1 MTGRF
6 ITLEGPDG
14 SGKSTALK
22 QLIKIFNQ
30 QTQDNLVL
38 TREPGGSTIA
48 EAIREIILNPDYP
61 EMDDRTEALLYA
73 ASRRQHL
80 VETVLPSLKADKTVI
95 SDRYLDSS
103 LAYQGGGREL
113 GIENVAEMNQ
123 FATENL
129 MPDLTL
135 YFDVNP
141 EIGLSRIDQNRE
153 KDRLEQQK
161 ESFHERVYETY
172 QELYRRYPKRIVK
185 INANQSKQRVV
196 DDTIKAMKDKFPE
209 LFFKI
214 CSRRRLK

>member
-209 LFFKI
+209 LF
-214 CSRRRLK
+214 LKFVQGGD

>member
-103 LAYQGGGREL
+103 LAYQGGGRGL

-209 LFFKI
+209 LF
-214 CSRRRLK
+214 

>member
-209 LFFKI
+209 LF
-214 CSRRRLK
+214 

>member
-22 QLIKIFNQ
+22 QLIKLFNQ
-30 QTQDNLVL
+30 QVQDNLIL
-38 TREPGGSTIA
+38 TREPGGSPIA
-48 EAIREIILNPDYP
+48 ETIREIILNPDYP

-80 VETVLPSLKADKTVI
+80 VETVLPALQANKTVI

-103 LAYQGGGREL
+103 LAYQGGGRGL
-113 GIENVAEMNQ
+113 GIDNVAQMNQ
-123 FATENL
+123 FATENKL
-129 MPDLTL
+129 PDLTL

-141 EIGLSRIDQNRE
+141 QIGLSRIDQNRE

-161 ESFHERVYETY
+161 ESFHQRVYETY
-172 QELYRRYPKRIVK
+172 QELYRRNPERIIK
-185 INANQSKQRVV
+185 IDANQSKEQVV
-196 DDTIKAMKDKFPE
+196 DDTIKAMKSRFPE
-209 LFFKI
+209 LF
-214 CSRRRLK
+214 

>member
-22 QLIKIFNQ
+22 QLIKLFNQ

-48 EAIREIILNPDYP
+48 EAIREIILNPDYS

-80 VETVLPSLKADKTVI
+80 VETVLPALEADKTVI

-103 LAYQGGGREL
+103 LAYQGGGRGL

-123 FATENL
+123 FATENV

-141 EIGLSRIDQNRE
+141 QIGLSRIDQNRE
-153 KDRLEQQK
+153 KDRLEQEK
-161 ESFHERVYETY
+161 ESFHQRVYETY
-172 QELYRRYPKRIVK
+172 QELYNRYPNRIVK
-185 INANQSKQRVV
+185 IDANQPKESVV
-196 DDTIKAMKDKFPE
+196 DDTIKAMKDRFPE
-209 LFFKI
+209 LF
-214 CSRRRLK
+214 

>member
-22 QLIKIFNQ
+22 QLIKLFNQ

-48 EAIREIILNPDYP
+48 EAIREIILNPDYS

-80 VETVLPSLKADKTVI
+80 VETVLPALEADKTVI

-103 LAYQGGGREL
+103 LAYQGGGRGL
-113 GIENVAEMNQ
+113 GIEDVAEMNQ
-123 FATENL
+123 FATENV

-141 EIGLSRIDQNRE
+141 QIGLSRIDQNRE
-153 KDRLEQQK
+153 KDRLEQEK
-161 ESFHERVYETY
+161 ESFHQRVYETY
-172 QELYRRYPKRIVK
+172 QELYHRYPNRIVK
-185 INANQSKQRVV
+185 IDANQPKESVV
-196 DDTIKAMKDKFPE
+196 DDTIKAMKDRFPE
-209 LFFKI
+209 LF
-214 CSRRRLK
+214 